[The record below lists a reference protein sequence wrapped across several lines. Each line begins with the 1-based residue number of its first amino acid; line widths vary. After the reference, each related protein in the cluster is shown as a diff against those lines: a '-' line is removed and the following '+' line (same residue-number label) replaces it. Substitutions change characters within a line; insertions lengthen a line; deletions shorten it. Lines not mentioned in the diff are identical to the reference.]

1 MIKYNEEKI
10 KRECDN
16 PIKIKM
22 KKNQNLISSK

>member
-16 PIKIKM
+16 LIKIKM
-22 KKNQNLISSK
+22 KKKSKLNF

>member
-16 PIKIKM
+16 SIKIKM
-22 KKNQNLISSK
+22 KKKSKLNF